1 MAIVTRLLA
10 ALPDAWF
17 DAAASRGARKPRK
30 GEP

>member
-1 MAIVTRLLA
+1 MAVVSRLLA

-17 DAAASRGARKPRK
+17 DAAAARGGRKPRK